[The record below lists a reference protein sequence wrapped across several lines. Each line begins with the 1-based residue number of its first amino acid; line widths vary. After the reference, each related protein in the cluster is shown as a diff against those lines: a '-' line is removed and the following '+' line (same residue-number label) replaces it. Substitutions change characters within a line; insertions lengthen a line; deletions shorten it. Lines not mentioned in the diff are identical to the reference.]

1 MSLILDNAKARLE
14 KMGFV
19 VEVESEASRFLELG
33 GRRQP
38 PRIRVSWER
47 ASAVIIT
54 KFPEGESPGEE
65 LEDVLIRD
73 VMMTFGGLMQ
83 NTRKMLE
90 KCHAWMKPREGPSGP
105 SKKLVAEIEWVLGK
119 RVYSDEEL
127 EEEGSTE

>member
-1 MSLILDNAKARLE
+1 MKLLERVKSRLE
-14 KMGFV
+14 KMGFTV
-19 VEVESEASRFLELG
+19 DVESEASRFLEFES
-33 GRRQP
+33 RKAP

-47 ASAVIIT
+47 AQAVIIT

-83 NTRKMLE
+83 STRKMLE
-90 KCHAWMKPREGPSGP
+90 RCHAWLEPRKGPSGP
-105 SKKLVAEIEWVLGK
+105 SKKFVEEIEWALGK